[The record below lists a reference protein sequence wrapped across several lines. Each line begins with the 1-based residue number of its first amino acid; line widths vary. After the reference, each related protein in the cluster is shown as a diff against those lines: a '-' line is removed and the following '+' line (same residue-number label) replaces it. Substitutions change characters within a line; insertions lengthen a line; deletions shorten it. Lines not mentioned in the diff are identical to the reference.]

1 MRLLL
6 VELTRL
12 RWRRAVLALVALSI
26 LIPAFVAW
34 GEIHNTRPYSQQEI
48 ERATAQVKE
57 QVGGDKFFARQ
68 VRQCA
73 KNPDNYGVAV
83 PDGGDPQTA
92 CEQQTLRD
100 YAGLYRQ
107 DLNLRE
113 VDTQSGVGVIVVL
126 AGLAML
132 IGATFVGA
140 DWASGSMSNQ
150 LLFESRRLRVY
161 AAKAVAVLLVGLLVS
176 FAVLVA
182 WWAVI
187 GAVASHRDISTSAA
201 AWADIRGSVW
211 RGTLL
216 AGLAGAGGY
225 AMTMLFRSTVATLGV
240 LFGTVVATSLLIS
253 SLPLENAQ
261 RWLPS
266 VNIGAWVLDGVN
278 YYSATDKPAHLDK
291 WGGAIYLLVLL
302 AAALL
307 LSSWSFRRRDVP

>member
-34 GEIHNTRPYSQQEI
+34 GEIHNTRPYSQEEI
-48 ERATAQVKE
+48 ARATE
-57 QVGGDKFFARQ
+57 QVRADVESDRFFQRN

-73 KNPDNYGVAV
+73 RTPEGF
-83 PDGGDPQTA
+83 GIDPTTADVSAA
-92 CEQQTLRD
+92 CEEKMLRD
-100 YAGLYRQ
+100 YAGLYREPL
-107 DLNLRE
+107 DLRRVTRE
-113 VDTQSGVGVIVVL
+113 SGVGVIIVL

-161 AAKAVAVLLVGLLVS
+161 TGKAAAVLIVGLLVS
-176 FAVLVA
+176 FAVLA
-182 WWAVI
+182 LWWAVL
-187 GAVASHRDISTSAA
+187 GQVASHRDIPTSAA
-201 AWADIRGSVW
+201 TWAEIRGSVW
-211 RGTLL
+211 RGALL
-216 AGLAGAGGY
+216 SGLAGVGGY
-225 AMTMLFRSTVATLGV
+225 ALTMLFRSTVATLGV
-240 LFGTVVATSLLIS
+240 LFGTVVGTSILIS
-253 SLPLENAQ
+253 SLPVQNAE

-266 VNIGAWVLDGVN
+266 NNIGAWVLDGIDF
-278 YYSATDKPAHLDK
+278 YGRDGQQHLDK
-291 WGGAIYLLVLL
+291 WDGALYLLVLL

-307 LSSWSFRRRDVP
+307 LSAWSFRRRDVP

>member
-34 GEIHNTRPYSQQEI
+34 GEIHNTRPYSQAEI
-48 ERATAQVKE
+48 DQATSRVKADVD
-57 QVGGDKFFARQ
+57 QDKFFERN

-73 KNPDNYGVAV
+73 KHPAGFGVDV
-83 PDGGDPQTA
+83 PDGGDANAA
-92 CEQQTLRD
+92 CEAQMLRD
-100 YAGLYRQ
+100 YAGLYRE
-107 DLNLRE
+107 DLDLKQVKE
-113 VDTQSGVGVIVVL
+113 QSGVGVIVVL

-150 LLFESRRLRVY
+150 LLFEPRRLRVY
-161 AAKAVAVLLVGLLVS
+161 AAKAAAVLLVGLLVS
-176 FAVLVA
+176 LVVLTL
-182 WWAVI
+182 WWAVL
-187 GAVASHRDISTSAA
+187 GQVASHRDLTTSAA
-201 AWADIRGSVW
+201 TWADIRGAVA
-211 RGTLL
+211 RGSLL
-216 AGLAGAGGY
+216 AALAGVGGY

-240 LFGTVVATSLLIS
+240 LFGTVVATTLLIA

-266 VNIGAWVLDGVN
+266 NNIGAWVLDGID
-278 YYSATDKPAHLDK
+278 YYTNNAQEHLSK
-291 WGGAIYLLVLL
+291 WDGGLYLLGLL
-302 AAALL
+302 VAALL

>member
-12 RWRRAVLALVALSI
+12 RWRRAVLSLVVLSV

-48 ERATAQVKE
+48 DQATAQVKSEVE
-57 QVGGDKFFARQ
+57 QDRFFERN

-73 KNPDNYGVAV
+73 KHPDRFGVDVA
-83 PDGGDPQTA
+83 DGSDAAAA
-92 CEQQTLRD
+92 CERQMLRD

-107 DLNLRE
+107 DLNLSDVNR
-113 VDTQSGVGVIVVL
+113 QSGVGVIIVL

-161 AAKAVAVLLVGLLVS
+161 AAKATAVLLVGLVVS
-176 FAVLVA
+176 FVVLA
-182 WWAVI
+182 LWWTAL
-187 GAVASHRDISTSAA
+187 GQVASHRDLSTSAA

-211 RGTLL
+211 RGGLL
-216 AGLAGAGGY
+216 AGLAGVGGY

-240 LFGTVVATSLLIS
+240 LFGTVVATSLLIA

-261 RWLPS
+261 RFLPS
-266 VNIGAWVLDGVN
+266 NNIGAWVIDGLD
-278 YYSATDKPAHLDK
+278 YYTNTSQGHLTK
-291 WGGAIYLLVLL
+291 WDGAIYLLVLL

>member
-34 GEIHNTRPYSQQEI
+34 GEIHNTRPYTQQEI
-48 ERATAQVKE
+48 DRATSRVKAE
-57 QVGGDKFFARQ
+57 VGQDKFFERN

-73 KNPDNYGVAV
+73 KHPERFGIDV
-83 PDGGDPQTA
+83 PEGSDPAAA
-92 CEQQTLRD
+92 CEPQMLRD
-100 YAGLYRQ
+100 YAGLYRE
-107 DLNLRE
+107 DLSLQRVKE
-113 VDTQSGVGVIVVL
+113 QSGVGVIVVL

-150 LLFESRRLRVY
+150 LLFEPRRLRVY
-161 AAKAVAVLLVGLLVS
+161 AAKAAAVLLVGLVVS
-176 FAVLVA
+176 GVVLSV
-182 WWAVI
+182 WWAVL
-187 GAVASHRDISTSAA
+187 GQVAAHRDLTTSAA
-201 AWADIRGSVW
+201 TWADIRGSVV
-211 RGTLL
+211 RGGLL
-216 AGLAGAGGY
+216 AALAGVGGY

-240 LFGTVVATSLLIS
+240 LFGTVVATTLLIA

-266 VNIGAWVLDGVN
+266 NNIGAWVLDGID
-278 YYSATDKPAHLDK
+278 YYTNNSQEHLSK
-291 WGGAIYLLVLL
+291 WDGGLYLLVLL
-302 AAALL
+302 VGALV

>member
-12 RWRRAVLALVALSI
+12 RWRRAVLSLVLLSV

-34 GEIHNTRPYSQQEI
+34 GEIHNTRPYSQQEVSQAV
-48 ERATAQVKE
+48 EQARANA
-57 QVGGDKFFARQ
+57 GGDRFFERQ

-73 KNPDNYGVAV
+73 RNPDNYGVSV
-83 PDGGDPQTA
+83 PDGGDAATA
-92 CEQQTLRD
+92 CENRTLRD

-107 DLNLRE
+107 DINLRE
-113 VDTQSGVGVIVVL
+113 VNHNSGTGVIIVL

-161 AAKAVAVLLVGLLVS
+161 AAKGVAVLLAGLVLS
-176 FAVLVA
+176 FVVLAA
-182 WWAVI
+182 WWLVLAQ
-187 GAVASHRDISTSAA
+187 VASARDISTSSG
-201 AWADIRGSVW
+201 AWAEIRGSVW
-211 RGTLL
+211 RGSVL
-216 AGLAGAGGY
+216 AGFAGLGGY
-225 AMTMLFRSTVATLGV
+225 SLTMLFRSTVATLGV
-240 LFGTVVATSLLIS
+240 LFGTMVATSLLIS
-253 SLPLENAQ
+253 SLPLDNAG

-266 VNIGAWVLDGVN
+266 NNIGAWVLDGID
-278 YYSATDKPAHLDK
+278 YYSHDSVHRLTQ
-291 WGGAIYLLVLL
+291 WQGGSYLLVLL
-302 AAALL
+302 AAALV

>member
-34 GEIHNTRPYSQQEI
+34 GEIHNTRPYSQSEI
-48 ERATAQVKE
+48 DQAISRVKADVGQDKYFERN
-57 QVGGDKFFARQ
+57 

-73 KNPDNYGVAV
+73 KHPERFGIDA
-83 PDGGDPQTA
+83 PAGGDATA
-92 CEQQTLRD
+92 PCEAQMLRD
-100 YAGLYRQ
+100 YAGLYRE
-107 DLNLRE
+107 DLDLKQ
-113 VDTQSGVGVIVVL
+113 VKGQSGVGVIVVL

-161 AAKAVAVLLVGLLVS
+161 AAKAAAVLLVGLVLSLV
-176 FAVLVA
+176 VLSLWWTVLGQVA
-182 WWAVI
+182 A
-187 GAVASHRDISTSAA
+187 HRDLTTSAA
-201 AWADIRGSVW
+201 TWADIRGAVV
-211 RGTLL
+211 RGSLL
-216 AGLAGAGGY
+216 AALAGVGGY

-240 LFGTVVATSLLIS
+240 LFGTVVATTLLIA

-266 VNIGAWVLDGVN
+266 NNIGAWVLDGID
-278 YYSATDKPAHLDK
+278 YYTNNTQEHLSK
-291 WGGAIYLLVLL
+291 WDGGLYLLVLL
-302 AAALL
+302 VAALL